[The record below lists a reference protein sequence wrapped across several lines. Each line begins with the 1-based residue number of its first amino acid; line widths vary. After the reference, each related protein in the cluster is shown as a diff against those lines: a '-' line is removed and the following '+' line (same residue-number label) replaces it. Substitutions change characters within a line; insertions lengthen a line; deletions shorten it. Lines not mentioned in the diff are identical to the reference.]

1 MNGLMYCLTFMIT
14 CSFQYIKIIKPHKQ
28 LIFPNS
34 HEYIN
39 IHRFYYVIN

>member
-1 MNGLMYCLTFMIT
+1 MKWANVLFNIYDYMQFSIH
-14 CSFQYIKIIKPHKQ
+14 KNNKPHKQ